1 MKLNNLIGWQTNL
14 LLALSLTACVNT
26 AAQDAATPTTSTPNQ
41 WELEGYSESTTPIRE
56 HSAYRP
62 LKKVLVNYAT
72 PEILSLMSSQI
83 PDVEFVSTQEMSNE
97 VNDYDAILTR
107 CGRTELFK
115 VASDVAW
122 VHNYSAGV
130 DSCVRIPEFNKL
142 LERENGLI
150 VTNSSGT
157 AAAIIAE
164 HSIAM
169 MTSLSRGL
177 HRYRDLQGDSNWS
190 RNTSSEP
197 NLMQTITDKTM
208 LVLGLGSI
216 GQEIAKRADALGMRV
231 LATRNSSRSGPD
243 YVDYVGLSDET
254 NELASQAH
262 VVVNAL
268 PLTDSTTGFIDQ
280 DFFDAMPD
288 NSYYISI
295 GRGAT
300 TDTSALMKAL
310 DSKKLAGAGLDV
322 TDPEPLPNDH
332 PLWKYDNVIITP
344 HISGTGGEGREKVIN
359 LVVENL
365 RRYQAGEPLLN
376 VVDMSRGY

>member
-26 AAQDAATPTTSTPNQ
+26 AAQDAATPTASTPNQ
-41 WELEGYSESTTPIRE
+41 WELAGYSESTTPIRE

-97 VNDYDAILTR
+97 TNDYDAILTR

-115 VASDVAW
+115 IATDVAW

-177 HRYRDLQGDSNWS
+177 HRYRDLQNDSNWS

-197 NLMQTITDKTM
+197 NLMQTLTDKTM

-216 GQEIAKRADALGMRV
+216 GQEIAKRGDALGMRV

-280 DFFDAMPD
+280 DFFDAMLD